1 MKQKQLL
8 LENLENV
15 AKRLG
20 ASRLAVEYE
29 TNKNKIERL
38 IRAFLNGIY
47 RFSDAIA
54 EGFGDTVNTI
64 AYYYLQRECLKIL
77 DYLHRECLELL
88 EE

>member
-1 MKQKQLL
+1 MKQTKQ
-8 LENLENV
+8 N
-15 AKRLG
+15 
-20 ASRLAVEYE
+20 
-29 TNKNKIERL
+29 
-38 IRAFLNGIY
+38 RALNTRISQWY
-47 RFSDAIA
+47 IPFSDAIA